1 MIKGSNKRVI
11 VMKDTGHDMIEEAF
25 FILKAN
31 SPSCKEKCYSE
42 DDILKQANLILDE
55 KGCGYPFGDVKYN
68 VSALPR
74 KKSRIVPFLLG
85 AMSGICATCLLA
97 FFL

>member
-1 MIKGSNKRVI
+1 MIKGCNKRVI

-55 KGCGYPFGDVKYN
+55 KGCTYPFGDVRYN

-74 KKSRIVPFLLG
+74 KNGSRTALLWI
-85 AMSGICATCLLA
+85 SYTYRFPLQEYLA
-97 FFL
+97 